1 MIPISATNVVALT
14 AGLYHSLALK
24 ADCTVVGWGAG
35 QSGDSYVQ
43 NYFYDQ
49 AKPSS
54 RATNVLA
61 IAAGKFHTL
70 ALKADGTVV
79 GWGYNYHGQATG
91 VPKTTTP
98 PISSGLVSVSGE
110 TLSNMVAIAA
120 GGNHSLALKADGS
133 VVGWGYTV
141 EGQSTIPSSAN
152 GAVAIAEG
160 NSHCLALKPDGT
172 VVGWGNNY
180 YGQATG
186 VATNSSPP
194 YYASGIVIVSG
205 QKLSNVVAI
214 AAGDS
219 HSLALK
225 ADGTVVGWGYS
236 GYATPPA
243 GLNNVVAVAVGGEH
257 SLALKAD
264 GSVVGWGLNNYLQTT
279 PPAGLNLLNVPVGVT
294 GSVDVDAPG
303 SYVLTYIATNAFG
316 GVGMTTRTVT
326 VIAAT
331 PLVATQ
337 PAIPVGST
345 GAIVH
350 GVVNPRGAGTLAWFE
365 YGLTTKYGGIT
376 TATNLGSYP
385 YDLPISHSL
394 TGLLPWMTYHYRA
407 VASNSVGR
415 IDGPD
420 RTFTLSGPFGALPSL
435 AGLADLTLPQGSNA
449 VIWFTASPAGVDVRV
464 RCNNSVLLPA
474 SGLVLGG
481 SGTSRSL
488 SLRPDPNHS
497 GPAQITVTASDGMR
511 AASRTF
517 TLIVTPQFPTSLL
530 YLTNARMVA
539 AEAWQFRIFDFGTA
553 STNYAVEYRPGLS
566 PTNTWTPATNV
577 TNLGNRLY
585 QVNTGPPQGDTGFYR
600 VKGLRWLTAGLDS
613 PGFTV
618 NEGAASGMV
627 IIFNGLYTGTVSYT
641 WGGTQGTNTGTVQVN
656 GTTALIP
663 IPPAFVSDNTGIDAL
678 RYLTLRLDGGAGFAL
693 AGNTEASVTIEEN
706 DAEWQGVLQTT
717 GGALGFV
724 LRIEQANSEFQG
736 QIQSDGY
743 GFFPTKALAELR
755 ITASSF
761 SAVATNVSL
770 PALAGSPLFSVAHRL
785 DLRLDAANGQTDQ
798 SVGPTQIQGRA
809 TLVSVVPGRP
819 YLDTA
824 AYGTF
829 LLLKPPV
836 RPSTNEV
843 PLYSAP

>member
-1 MIPISATNVVALT
+1 VGSGTTNVAVSANLTGLT
-14 AGLYHSLALK
+14 AGLAYRYRL
-24 ADCTVVGWGAG
+24 V
-35 QSGDSYVQ
+35 
-43 NYFYDQ
+43 
-49 AKPSS
+49 
-54 RATNVLA
+54 ATNALGFDYGSELRFCAPLVTVNPLTWICHDTFVDPGA
-61 IAAGKFHTL
+61 IVSGSPITIAAGYYHSL

-79 GWGYNYHGQATG
+79 GWGRNNYGQTN
-91 VPKTTTP
+91 P
-98 PISSGLVSVSGE
+98 PAGLNNV
-110 TLSNMVAIAA
+110 VAIAA
-120 GGNHSLALKADGS
+120 GYDHSLALKADGS
-133 VVGWGYTV
+133 VVGWGWNGD
-141 EGQSTIPSSAN
+141 GQTTIPAGLN
-152 GAVAIAEG
+152 NVVALAAG
-160 NSHCLALKPDGT
+160 YYHSLALKADGT
-172 VVGWGNNY
+172 VVGWGNNS
-180 YGQATG
+180 YGQTTIPAG
-186 VATNSSPP
+186 LN
-194 YYASGIVIVSG
+194 
-205 QKLSNVVAI
+205 NVVAI
-214 AAGDS
+214 AAGYY